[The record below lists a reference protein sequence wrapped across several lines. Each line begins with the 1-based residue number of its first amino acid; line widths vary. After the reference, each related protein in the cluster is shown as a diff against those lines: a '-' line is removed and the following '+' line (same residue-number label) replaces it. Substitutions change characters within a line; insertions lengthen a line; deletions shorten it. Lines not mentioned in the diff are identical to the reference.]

1 MLPKLL
7 SIPIAAISFM
17 KYIYLLFLSVL
28 VHNAIAQ
35 ILPANTFRSKENK
48 LYWKN
53 KLPRAD
59 YWQQDVHYI
68 IDASLDDS
76 LNIITGNSYK
86 LVYWNNSPNTLN
98 ELYFHLFQNMA
109 QPGSYYENLTE
120 NNKIPIKYGKYEQQG
135 LGTTTE
141 NILVNGQA
149 VKTELD
155 NTILKIFLNKPLL
168 SGDSLVVTMK
178 FTTYYDNGS
187 MRRRMKF
194 YETFNTKHFD
204 GVFWYPSICVYDKKF
219 GWTTDQDLDKEFY
232 HDFGTFDVSLTLPQQ
247 YVMDATGILINEKEV
262 LPDTLRAKLDI
273 KNFTKPFSGTPSVI
287 IPKEK
292 GKTKTW
298 RYHAENVHN
307 FAFTADPLYR
317 IGEVNWNGV
326 RVITLA
332 QEQNAPKWQLSGWYT
347 SQVIKTYST
356 DFGMYDWPKIIVA
369 DAKDGMEY
377 PMLTLDNGTYPQHQY
392 LLSHEVGHMWFYGM
406 VGSNETYRAFMDEGF
421 TQFLTVWSMDKIVGK
436 KRARVH
442 PNKIVNKY
450 LDSSDNRYEN
460 LYYPYL
466 NHVTENFDEP
476 INTHSCAFNGAVR
489 HSGNYG
495 LVYYKAGT
503 MLYNLK
509 YVLGDSLF
517 VGAMKHYV
525 QKWKFA
531 HPYPED
537 FRDAI
542 IEYTKAD
549 LNWFFD
555 EWLETTKY
563 IDYKVK
569 SVKHISSE
577 NNKNTYTITFK
588 RIGRM
593 DMPLKYTIEYKD
605 GSKQIFLIPNT
616 WFKPPTKDSILP
628 KWYGWDLLE
637 PTYTTEII
645 STSEIKSVIIDPEML
660 LADADNSNN
669 QWGKKTNRTIQF
681 DHRVPQAESWK
692 YRRNYIRPDAWYNGF
707 DGVQLGAHAEGK
719 YFNKYTYH
727 ISVWGNTTVGQYLRT
742 PTDKKPQYIAF
753 NAIYNRQLSHISK
766 ELFANSQLAFNAGI
780 WKGIL
785 GLEKTFRKQDQRN
798 ARFTKVS
805 VFAKYLINQYNYQS
819 YLLYP
824 TEWGV
829 RNQST
834 QWVNGSFNIS
844 VLRNYIY
851 TKGTGT
857 LQFNIRAPFIASD
870 YNYSQ
875 LTGEA
880 KNTYAVTKKL
890 DLKTR
895 AFAQVGLNQVPLESS
910 LYAAGANQEQMID
923 NKYTRAVG
931 FVPYDWLGYQN
942 TTNHFQYGGG
952 LNLRGYAGNL
962 CSEKISTPTGDS
974 IVYAYNGQSGG
985 AVNLELDFD
994 KYIKLKAKGLT
1005 KNIHVDMYGFYDA
1018 GILNYKVA
1026 TKNYWSSVRM
1036 DAGLGTAMTLKFSP
1050 YDITPLTIR
1059 ADFPLWIN
1067 TPTDGS
1073 NYADFRWVL
1082 SVNRAF

>member
-1 MLPKLL
+1 
-7 SIPIAAISFM
+7 M
-17 KYIYLLFLSVL
+17 KYIYLLLLFIV
-28 VHNAIAQ
+28 AQITIAQ
-35 ILPANTFRSKENK
+35 ITTLPKNTFRSAENK

-68 IDASLDDS
+68 IDATLDDS
-76 LNIITGNSYK
+76 LNTITGNSYK
-86 LVYWNNSPNTLN
+86 LVYWNNSPNTLT
-98 ELYFHLFQNMA
+98 ELYFHLFQNAA
-109 QPGSYYENLTE
+109 QPGSYYENLNQ
-120 NNKIPIKYGKYEQQG
+120 NNKIPIKYGKYEEEG

-141 NILVNGQA
+141 NIQVNGET
-149 VKTELD
+149 VKIELD
-155 NTILKIFLNKPLL
+155 NTIMKVFLNQPLA

-178 FTTYYDNGS
+178 FRTYYDNGS

-204 GVFWYPSICVYDKKF
+204 GVFWYPSICVYDQKF

-232 HDFGTFDVSLTLPQQ
+232 HDFGTFDIALTFPQE
-247 YVMDATGILINEKEV
+247 YVVDATGVLTNEAEMF
-262 LPDTLRAKLDI
+262 PDSLRAKLDI
-273 KNFTKPFSGTPSVI
+273 KNFAKKPLNEAPSII

-317 IGEVNWNGV
+317 IGEVVWNGV
-326 RVITLA
+326 KVITLA
-332 QEQNAPKWQLSGWYT
+332 QEPHASKWQLSGWYT
-347 SQVIKTYST
+347 AQVIKTYSN

-436 KRARVH
+436 TRARVH
-442 PNKIVNKY
+442 PNKFVNKY

-466 NHVTENFDEP
+466 NHVTENYDEQL
-476 INTHSCAFNGAVR
+476 NTHSCAFNGAVR
-489 HSGNYG
+489 HSGNYC
-495 LVYYKAGT
+495 LVYYKSGT

-517 VGAMKHYV
+517 IGAMKHYV

-537 FRDAI
+537 FRQAI
-542 IEYTKAD
+542 IEYSKTD

-569 SVKHISSE
+569 NVKQVHSD
-577 NNKNTYTITFK
+577 NKKSTYNITFE

-593 DMPLKYTIEYKD
+593 NMPLKFTVVLED
-605 GSKQIFLIPNT
+605 GRKQNYLIPNT
-616 WFKPPTKDSILP
+616 WFKPQTSDIILP
-628 KWYGWDLLE
+628 KWYGWDLLQ
-637 PTYTTEII
+637 PTYTAKIDITYD
-645 STSEIKSVIIDPEML
+645 TAKVAATPEIKSVIIDPEML

-669 QWGKKTNRTIQF
+669 QWGKKTNRTWQF

-692 YRRNYIRPDAWYNGF
+692 YRRNYIRPDVWYNGF
-707 DGVQLGAHAEGK
+707 DGIQLGAHAEGK
-719 YFNKYTYH
+719 YFNKYNYH
-727 ISVWGNTTVGQYLRT
+727 ISVWGNTTIGQYLQT

-753 NAIYNRQLSHISK
+753 NAIYNRQLNHVSK
-766 ELFANSQLAFNAGI
+766 ELTANSQLAFNAGI

-785 GLEKTFRKQDQRN
+785 GIEKIFRKQDQRN
-798 ARFTKVS
+798 ARYTKVS
-805 VFAKYLINQYNYQS
+805 VFAKYLVNQYNYQP

-834 QWVNGSFNIS
+834 QWVNASFNIS
-844 VLRNYIY
+844 VLRNYVY
-851 TKGTGT
+851 TKGSGT
-857 LQFNIRAPFIASD
+857 VNFSLRAPFIASD

-880 KNTYAVTKKL
+880 KNSYAVTKKL
-890 DLKTR
+890 DLRTR
-895 AFAQVGLNQVPLESS
+895 AFAQLGLGGIPLESS
-910 LYAAGANQEQMID
+910 LYTAGANQEQMID
-923 NKYTRAVG
+923 NKYTRAIG
-931 FVPYDWLGYQN
+931 FVPNDWLGYQS

-962 CSEKISTPTGDS
+962 CTEKISTSKGDT
-974 IVYAYNGQSGG
+974 IVTAYNGQSGG
-985 AVNLELDFD
+985 AVNMELDFD
-994 KYIKLKAKGLT
+994 KHIKLKAKGLT
-1005 KNIHVDMYGFYDA
+1005 KNIHFDMYGFFDA
-1018 GILNYKVA
+1018 GIMNYKVLN
-1026 TKNYWSSVRM
+1026 KNYWSSMRM
-1036 DAGLGTAMTLKFSP
+1036 DAGLGTCMTLKFSP
-1050 YDITPLTIR
+1050 YDVTPLTIR

-1067 TPTDGS
+1067 TPVVGE
-1073 NYADFRWVL
+1073 NYGAFRWML

>member
-1 MLPKLL
+1 MKYLF
-7 SIPIAAISFM
+7 ISF
-17 KYIYLLFLSVL
+17 LLLLAHFT
-28 VHNAIAQ
+28 IAQ
-35 ILPANTFRSKENK
+35 NNPTPSFRSKENPH
-48 LYWKN
+48 YWKN

-59 YWQQDVHYI
+59 YWQQDVHYT
-68 IDASLDDS
+68 IDATLDDS
-76 LNIITGNSYK
+76 LNTITGTSYT
-86 LVYWNNSPNTLN
+86 LVYWNNSPNDLT

-109 QPGSYYENLTE
+109 QPGSYYENLNQ
-120 NNKIPIKYGKYEQQG
+120 NNKLPIKYGKYEQEG

-141 NILVNGQA
+141 NIKVNGQT
-149 VKTELD
+149 VKIELD
-155 NTILKIFLNKPLL
+155 NTIMKVFLNKPLL

-232 HDFGTFDVSLTLPQQ
+232 HDFGTFDVSLTLPQE
-247 YVMDATGILINEKEV
+247 YVMDATGVLVNEKEV
-262 LPDTLRAKLDI
+262 LPDTLRTKLDI
-273 KNFTKPFSGTPSVI
+273 KNFAKKPFGEKPSII

-298 RYHAENVHN
+298 IFHAENVHN

-317 IGEVNWNGV
+317 IGETSWNGV

-332 QEQNAPKWQLSGWYT
+332 QEQNASKWQQSGEYT
-347 SQVIKTYST
+347 AKVIKTYST

-421 TQFLTVWSMDKIVGK
+421 TQFLTVWSMDKIVGA
-436 KRARVH
+436 KRDRVH
-442 PNKIVNKY
+442 PNKFIDKY
-450 LDSSDNRYEN
+450 IDSSDNRYEN

-517 VGAMKHYV
+517 IGAMKHYV

-569 SVKHISSE
+569 SVKKVTTTTSTS
-577 NNKNTYTITFK
+577 TYALTFE
-588 RIGRM
+588 RLGRM
-593 DMPLKYTIEYKD
+593 NMPLKFRVVFKD
-605 GSKQIFLIPNT
+605 STSKNYLIPNS
-616 WFKPPTKDSILP
+616 WFAPPTKDSILK
-628 KWYGWDLLE
+628 KWYGWDLLQ
-637 PTYTTEII
+637 PTYTTTIETNSKIQ
-645 STSEIKSVIIDPEML
+645 SVIIDPEML
-660 LADADNSNN
+660 LADSDNSNN
-669 QWGKKTNRTIQF
+669 QWGKKTNRTWQF
-681 DHRVPQAESWK
+681 DHRVPQAKNWK
-692 YRRNYIRPDAWYNGF
+692 YRRNYVRPDAWYNGF
-707 DGVQLGAHAEGK
+707 DGLQLGIHAEGK
-719 YFNKYTYH
+719 YFNKYNYH
-727 ISVWGNTTVGQYLRT
+727 ISVWGNTTLGQNLRN
-742 PTDKKPQYIAF
+742 PTDQHPQYIAF
-753 NAIYNRQLSHISK
+753 NAIYNRQLSKVSK
-766 ELFANSQLAFNAGI
+766 EMYANSQLSYNAGI

-798 ARFTKVS
+798 ARYTKLS
-805 VFAKYLINQYNYQS
+805 VFAKYLVNEYNYQP

-834 QWVNGSFNIS
+834 QWVNASLNIS
-844 VLRNYIY
+844 LLRNYIY

-857 LQFNIRAPFIASD
+857 INIGIRAPFIASN

-875 LTGEA
+875 ITGEA
-880 KNTYAVTKKL
+880 KNTYALSKKL
-890 DLKTR
+890 DVRTR
-895 AFAQVGLNQVPLESS
+895 AFAQLGLNDVPLESS
-910 LYAAGANQEQMID
+910 LYAAGANQEQLID
-923 NKYTRAVG
+923 NKYTRAIG
-931 FVPYDWLGYQN
+931 FVPFDWLNYQN

-952 LNLRGYAGNL
+952 LNLRGYAGNV
-962 CSEKISTPTGDS
+962 CTEKISTSTGDS
-974 IVYAYNGQSGG
+974 IVYAYNGQTGG
-985 AVNLELDFD
+985 SVNIELEFD
-994 KYIKLKAKGLT
+994 KYVKIKPKGLT
-1005 KNIHVDMYGFYDA
+1005 KNIHMDMYGFFDA

-1026 TKNYWSSVRM
+1026 TKNYWSSFRM
-1036 DAGLGTAMTLKFSP
+1036 DAGLGTAMTIKFTP

-1067 TPTDGS
+1067 TPTAGE
-1073 NYADFRWVL
+1073 NYANFRWVL

>member
-1 MLPKLL
+1 
-7 SIPIAAISFM
+7 M
-17 KYIYLLFLSVL
+17 KYLFISCILFVAYAA
-28 VHNAIAQ
+28 VAQ
-35 ILPANTFRSKENK
+35 ENLIIPFQSKENPH
-48 LYWKN
+48 YWKN

-59 YWQQDVHYI
+59 YWQQDVHYT
-68 IDASLDDS
+68 IDATLDDS
-76 LNIITGNSYK
+76 LNTITGNSYT
-86 LVYWNNSPNTLN
+86 LVYWNNSPNDLN

-109 QPGSYYENLTE
+109 QPGSYYENLNQ
-120 NNKIPIKYGKYEQQG
+120 NNKIPIKYGKYEQDG

-141 NILVNGQA
+141 NIQVNGLP
-149 VKTELD
+149 VKIELD
-155 NTILKIFLNKPLL
+155 NTIMKVFLNAPLRR
-168 SGDSLVVTMK
+168 GDSLVVTMK

-232 HDFGTFDVSLTLPQQ
+232 HDFGTFDVSLTLPHE
-247 YVMDATGILINEKEV
+247 YVMDATGVLMNEKEV

-273 KNFTKPFSGTPSVI
+273 KNFAKKPFGEKPSI
-287 IPKEK
+287 ITAKEK
-292 GKTKTW
+292 GKTKKW
-298 RYHAENVHN
+298 IFHADNVHN

-317 IGEVNWNGV
+317 IGETSWNGV

-332 QEQNAPKWQLSGWYT
+332 QEQNASKWQQSGWYT
-347 SQVIKTYST
+347 AQVIRTYST

-421 TQFLTVWSMDKIVGK
+421 TQFLTVWSLDKIVGA
-436 KRARVH
+436 KRDRIH
-442 PNKIVNKY
+442 PNKFIDKY
-450 LDSSDNRYEN
+450 IDSSDNRYEN

-466 NHVTENFDEP
+466 NHVTENYDEQL
-476 INTHSCAFNGAVR
+476 NTHSCAFNGAVR

-517 VGAMKHYV
+517 IGAMKHYV

-555 EWLETTKY
+555 EWLETSKY
-563 IDYKVK
+563 IDYKIK
-569 SVKHISSE
+569 SVK
-577 NNKNTYTITFK
+577 NTSKEKDSLVYAITFE
-588 RIGRM
+588 RLGRM
-593 DMPLKYTIEYKD
+593 NMPLKFTVVFED
-605 GSKQIFLIPNT
+605 STSKKYLIPNT
-616 WFKPPTKDSILP
+616 WFAPPTKDSILK
-628 KWYGWDLLE
+628 KWYGWDLLQ
-637 PTYTTEII
+637 PTYTATLETN
-645 STSEIKSVIIDPEML
+645 SKIKSVLIDPEML

-669 QWGKKTNRTIQF
+669 QWGKKTNRTWQF
-681 DHRVPQAESWK
+681 DHRVPQTKSWK
-692 YRRNYIRPDAWYNGF
+692 YRRNYVRPDIWYNGF
-707 DGVQLGAHAEGK
+707 DGVQLGIHVEGK
-719 YFNKYTYH
+719 YFNKYDYKV
-727 ISVWGNTTVGQYLRT
+727 SVWGNTTIGQNLRNS
-742 PTDKKPQYIAF
+742 TDQQPQYIAF
-753 NAIYNRQLSHISK
+753 NAMYNRQLSNVSK
-766 ELFANSQLAFNAGI
+766 ELYANSQLAYNAGI
-780 WKGIL
+780 WKGVL
-785 GLEKTFRKQDQRN
+785 GVEKTFRKQDQRN
-798 ARFTKVS
+798 ARYTKLS
-805 VFAKYLINQYNYQS
+805 VFAKYLVNEYNYQP

-834 QWVNGSFNIS
+834 QWVNASFNIS
-844 VLRNYIY
+844 ILRNYIY
-851 TKGTGT
+851 KKGSGT
-857 LQFNIRAPFIASD
+857 INLGIRAPFIASD

-875 LTGEA
+875 VTGEA
-880 KNTYAVTKKL
+880 KNTYALTKKI
-890 DLKTR
+890 DIRTR
-895 AFAQVGLNQVPLESS
+895 AFAQLGLNDVPLESS
-910 LYAAGANQEQMID
+910 LYAAGANQEQLID
-923 NKYTRAVG
+923 NKYTRAIG
-931 FVPYDWLGYQN
+931 FVPFDWLNYQN
-942 TTNHFQYGGG
+942 TTNHFQHGGG
-952 LNLRGYAGNL
+952 LNLRGYAGNV
-962 CSEKISTPTGDS
+962 CTESISTATGDS

-985 AVNLELDFD
+985 SVNIELEFD
-994 KYIKLKAKGLT
+994 KYLKIKPKGLT
-1005 KNIHVDMYGFYDA
+1005 KNIHIDMYGFFDA

-1026 TKNYWSSVRM
+1026 SKNYWSSFRM
-1036 DAGLGTAMTLKFSP
+1036 DAGLGTAMTIKFSP

-1067 TPTDGS
+1067 TPTAGE
-1073 NYADFRWVL
+1073 NYGDFRWVL

>member
-1 MLPKLL
+1 MKYPL
-7 SIPIAAISFM
+7 ISF
-17 KYIYLLFLSVL
+17 LFLLAHLTS
-28 VHNAIAQ
+28 AQ
-35 ILPANTFRSKENK
+35 NNVPVPFRSKENTH
-48 LYWKN
+48 YWKN

-59 YWQQDVHYI
+59 YWQQDVHYT
-68 IDASLDDS
+68 IDATLDDS
-76 LNIITGNSYK
+76 LNTITGNSYI

-98 ELYFHLFQNMA
+98 ELYFHLFQNSA
-109 QPGSYYENLTE
+109 QPGSYYEDLNK

-141 NILVNGQA
+141 NIQINGQS

-155 NTILKIFLNKPLL
+155 NTIMKVFLNTPLL
-168 SGDSLVVTMK
+168 SGDSLIITMK

-232 HDFGTFDVSLTLPQQ
+232 HDFGTFDVSLTLPQE
-247 YVMDATGILINEKEV
+247 YVLDATGVLVNEKEV
-262 LPDTLRAKLDI
+262 LPDTLRAKLDL
-273 KNFTKPFSGTPSVI
+273 KNFATKKFGEQPSTI

-298 RYHAENVHN
+298 IFHADNVHN

-317 IGEVNWNGV
+317 IGETSWNGV

-332 QEQNAPKWQLSGWYT
+332 QEQNASKWQQSGAYT
-347 SQVIKTYST
+347 ARVIKTYST
-356 DFGMYDWPKIIVA
+356 DFGMYDWPKIIIA

-377 PMLTLDNGTYPQHQY
+377 SMLTLDNGVYPQHQY

-421 TQFLTVWSMDKIVGK
+421 TQFLTVWSMDKIVGA
-436 KRARVH
+436 KRDRIH
-442 PNKIVNKY
+442 PNKFVDKY
-450 LDSSDNRYEN
+450 IDSSDNRYEN

-466 NHVTENFDEP
+466 NHVTENYDEQL
-476 INTHSCAFNGAVR
+476 NTHSCAFNGAVR

-517 VGAMKHYV
+517 IGAMKHYV

-542 IEYTKAD
+542 IEYTKTD

-555 EWLETTKY
+555 EWLETTKH

-569 SVKHISSE
+569 SVK
-577 NNKNTYTITFK
+577 KTGAQDAQTTYAITFE

-593 DMPLKYTIEYKD
+593 HMPLKFTVVFD
-605 GSKQIFLIPNT
+605 DSTSKQYVIPNT
-616 WFKPPTKDSILP
+616 WFAPPTKDSVLG
-628 KWYGWDLLE
+628 KWYGWDLLK
-637 PTYTTEII
+637 PTYTATIKTG
-645 STSEIKSVIIDPEML
+645 SKIKSVIIDPEML
-660 LADADNSNN
+660 LADSDNSNN
-669 QWGKKTNRTIQF
+669 QWGRKTNRTWQF
-681 DHRVPQAESWK
+681 DHRVPQTKNWK
-692 YRRNYIRPDAWYNGF
+692 YRRNYMRPDVWYNGF
-707 DGVQLGAHAEGK
+707 DGLQLGIHAEGK
-719 YFNKYTYH
+719 YFNKYNYH
-727 ISVWGNTTVGQYLRT
+727 VSVWGNTTLGQNLRNST
-742 PTDKKPQYIAF
+742 NLNPQYIAF
-753 NAIYNRQLSHISK
+753 NAIYNRQLSRISR
-766 ELFANSQLAFNAGI
+766 EMHANAQLAYNAGI

-785 GLEKTFRKQDQRN
+785 GIEKTFRKQDQRN
-798 ARFTKVS
+798 ARYTKVS
-805 VFAKYLINQYNYQS
+805 VFAKYLVNEYNYQP

-834 QWVNGSFNIS
+834 QWVNASFNIS
-844 VLRNYIY
+844 VLRNYVY
-851 TKGTGT
+851 KKGSGT
-857 LQFNIRAPFIASD
+857 INIGIRTPFITSD

-880 KNTYAVTKKL
+880 KNTYVLTKKL
-890 DLKTR
+890 DVRTR
-895 AFAQVGLNQVPLESS
+895 AFAQLGLNDVPLESS

-923 NKYTRAVG
+923 NKYTRAIG
-931 FVPYDWLGYQN
+931 FVPFDWLNYQN
-942 TTNHFQYGGG
+942 TTNHFQHGGG
-952 LNLRGYAGNL
+952 LNLRGYAGNI
-962 CSEKISTPTGDS
+962 CTEKISTPNGDS
-974 IVYAYNGQSGG
+974 IVYAYSGQSGG
-985 AVNLELDFD
+985 SVNIELEFD
-994 KYIKLKAKGLT
+994 KYIKIKPKGLT
-1005 KNIHVDMYGFYDA
+1005 KNIHIDMYGFFDA
-1018 GILNYKVA
+1018 GILSYKVA
-1026 TKNYWSSVRM
+1026 AKNYWSSLRM
-1036 DAGLGTAMTLKFSP
+1036 DAGVGTAMTIKFSP

-1067 TPTDGS
+1067 TPTAGE
-1073 NYADFRWVL
+1073 NYGDFRWVL

>member
-1 MLPKLL
+1 
-7 SIPIAAISFM
+7 M
-17 KYIYLLFLSVL
+17 KYTVLAILLLAHFVSFSQANSFPV
-28 VHNAIAQ
+28 
-35 ILPANTFRSKENK
+35 NTFRSKENK
-48 LYWKN
+48 NYWKN
-53 KLPRAD
+53 KAPRAD
-59 YWQQDVHYI
+59 YWQQDVHYT
-68 IDASLDDS
+68 IDATLDDS
-76 LNIITGNSYK
+76 MNTITGNSYR
-86 LVYWNNSPNTLN
+86 LVYWNNSPDDLK

-109 QPGSYYENLTE
+109 QPGSYYENLNQ

-141 NILVNGQA
+141 NIQVDGQT
-149 VKTELD
+149 VKIESD
-155 NTILKIFLNKPLL
+155 NTILKAFLNKPLH
-168 SGDSLVVTMK
+168 SGDSVVVTMTFK
-178 FTTYYDNGS
+178 TYYDNGS

-204 GVFWYPSICVYDKKF
+204 GVYWYPSVCVYDSKF

-232 HDFGTFDVSLTLPQQ
+232 HDFGTFDVALTFPQE
-247 YVMDATGILINEKEV
+247 YVLDATGVLLNEKEV
-262 LPDTLRAKLDI
+262 LPDSLRAKLDI
-273 KNFTKPFSGTPSVI
+273 KNFAKKPFNEAPSII
-287 IPKEK
+287 IPKVP

-298 RYHAENVHN
+298 YFHAENVHN

-317 IGEVNWNGV
+317 IGETAWNGV

-332 QEQNAPKWQLSGWYT
+332 QEPHASKWQQSGWYT
-347 SQVIKTYST
+347 AQIIKTYST

-377 PMLTLDNGTYPQHQY
+377 SMLTLDNGTYPQHQY

-421 TQFLTVWSMDKIVGK
+421 TQFLTVWSMDKILGA
-436 KRARVH
+436 KRDRIH
-442 PNKIVNKY
+442 PNKYVDKY
-450 LDSSDNRYEN
+450 IDSADNRYEN

-517 VGAMKHYV
+517 IGAMKHYV

-542 IEYTKAD
+542 IEYTHVD

-563 IDYKVK
+563 IDYNVK
-569 SVKHISSE
+569 SVKQLSTSGNQH
-577 NNKNTYTITFK
+577 TYALTFE
-588 RIGRM
+588 RLGRM
-593 DMPLKYTIEYKD
+593 HMPLKFTILFED
-605 GSKQIFLIPNT
+605 STKQNYLIPNT
-616 WFKPPTKDSILP
+616 WFVPPTKDSVLK
-628 KWYGWDLLE
+628 KWYGWDLLQ
-637 PTYTTEII
+637 PTYTTEIKTI
-645 STSEIKSVIIDPEML
+645 SKIKSVIIDPEML
-660 LADADNSNN
+660 LADINNSNN
-669 QWGKKTNRTIQF
+669 EWGNKRTNRTWQF
-681 DHRVPQAESWK
+681 DHRVPTTKNWK
-692 YRRNYIRPDAWYNGF
+692 YRRNYVRPDVWYNGF
-707 DGVQLGAHAEGK
+707 DGVQLGAHMEGK
-719 YFNKYTYH
+719 YFNRYNYH
-727 ISVWGNTTVGQYLRT
+727 ISVWGNTTLGQYVRI
-742 PTDKKPQYIAF
+742 PTEQKPQYIAF
-753 NAIYNRQLSHISK
+753 NAIYNRQLSLISK
-766 ELFANSQLAFNAGI
+766 ELYANTQLAYNAGI

-785 GLEKTFRKQDQRN
+785 GFEKIFRKQDQRN
-798 ARFTKVS
+798 VRYTKLNVY
-805 VFAKYLINQYNYQS
+805 AKYLVNEYNYQP

-824 TEWGV
+824 SEWGV

-834 QWVNGSFNIS
+834 QWVNASLNLS
-844 VLRNYIY
+844 LLRNYTY
-851 TKGTGT
+851 TKGSGT
-857 LQFNIRAPFIASD
+857 ISIGLRAPFIAGD

-875 LTGEA
+875 ITGEA
-880 KNTYAVTKKL
+880 KNTYAVKKL

-895 AFAQVGLNQVPLESS
+895 VFAQVGLNDVPLESS

-923 NKYTRAVG
+923 NKYTRAIG
-931 FVPYDWLGYQN
+931 FVPYDWLNYQN

-952 LNLRGYAGNL
+952 LNLRGYAGSY
-962 CSEKISTPTGDS
+962 CTERITTSTGDS
-974 IVYAYNGQSGG
+974 VVYAYNGKSGA

-994 KYIKLKAKGLT
+994 KYVKLKAKGIT
-1005 KNIHVDMYGFYDA
+1005 KNIHVDMYGFFDA
-1018 GILNYKVA
+1018 GILNYNVS

-1036 DAGLGTAMTLKFSP
+1036 DAGLGTAMTLKFTP

-1067 TPTDGS
+1067 SPVDGTD
-1073 NYADFRWVL
+1073 YADFRWVL